1 MHSEKQSPDSQ
12 DLPTKFQLKSLEALM
27 GLWWTSLMLKKTS
40 SRLFQDYLAS
50 DAQFNIMKLLKD
62 ANEPL
67 TQNDLSKMLLVDKSN
82 VTGLIDRL
90 EKQDYI
96 RRNKVEGDRRS
107 YHITLTDEG
116 RELINKLDR
125 MYLKKVSQIM
135 SEFTA
140 DDYETLIRLTRKIRN
155 GVRSGEGKQAK
166 AEKKEKKS

>member
-1 MHSEKQSPDSQ
+1 MHKDTQSPESK
-12 DLPTKFQLKSLEALM
+12 DLPSKFQLKSLEALM

-62 ANEPL
+62 ASEPL

-90 EKQDYI
+90 EKQNYI

-107 YHITLTDEG
+107 YHITLTEEG
-116 RELINKLDR
+116 NALINKLDR
-125 MYLKKVSQIM
+125 MYLKKVAQIM
-135 SEFTA
+135 SEFEP

-155 GVRSGEGKQAK
+155 GVRSGEGK
-166 AEKKEKKS
+166 KKGKGDE

>member
-1 MHSEKQSPDSQ
+1 MHKETQSPHSQ
-12 DLPTKFQLKSLEALM
+12 DLPSKFQLKSLEALM

-62 ANEPL
+62 ASEPL

-90 EKQDYI
+90 EKQNYI

-107 YHITLTDEG
+107 YHITLTEEG
-116 RELINKLDR
+116 QALINKLDR
-125 MYLKKVSQIM
+125 MYLKKVAQIM
-135 SEFTA
+135 SEFEP

-155 GVRSGEGKQAK
+155 GVRSGEKKKGKGD
-166 AEKKEKKS
+166 E

>member
-1 MHSEKQSPDSQ
+1 MEKSKQSPESQ
-12 DLPTKFQLKSLEALM
+12 DLPSKFQLKSLEALM

-62 ANEPL
+62 ATDPL

-90 EKQDYI
+90 EKQNYI

-107 YHITLTDEG
+107 YHITLTEEG
-116 RELINKLDR
+116 QALIAKLDR

-135 SEFTA
+135 SEFVEE
-140 DDYETLIRLTRKIRN
+140 DYEHLIRLTRKIRN
-155 GVRSGEGKQAK
+155 GVRSGEGK
-166 AEKKEKKS
+166 KKGKGDE

>member
-1 MHSEKQSPDSQ
+1 
-12 DLPTKFQLKSLEALM
+12 
-27 GLWWTSLMLKKTS
+27 MLKKTS

-62 ANEPL
+62 ATEPL

-90 EKQDYI
+90 EKQNYI

-116 RELINKLDR
+116 QALITKLDR

-135 SEFTA
+135 SEFVEE
-140 DDYETLIRLTRKIRN
+140 DYEHLIRLTRKIRN
-155 GVRSGEGKQAK
+155 GVRSGEK
-166 AEKKEKKS
+166 KKEKKAEESA